1 MENQSYVHFFAFNCG
16 KIVLGKK
23 RYFKIIVSQSVTVRH
38 RLLWGCFAGNCF
50 ILSNNVKKMKE
61 DVFVSY
67 KSQILLTV
75 IAMVYN
81 YQESERDMT
90 SQLIEGYNEFRESL
104 LELQNEGLV
113 EVDIVKIPD
122 EKREI
127 VTKAKITNKGL
138 LEAKSIVKQISERI
152 REREN
157 Q

>member
-1 MENQSYVHFFAFNCG
+1 M
-16 KIVLGKK
+16 
-23 RYFKIIVSQSVTVRH
+23 TVRH
-38 RLLWGCFAGNCF
+38 RFFYIRGAVQSSPFIFAGNGF
-50 ILSNNVKKMKE
+50 ILSNNVKNMKE

-75 IAMVYN
+75 IAMIYN

-113 EVDIVKIPD
+113 EVDIVRIPD

-127 VTKAKITNKGL
+127 VTKAKITDKGL

>member
-1 MENQSYVHFFAFNCG
+1 M
-16 KIVLGKK
+16 
-23 RYFKIIVSQSVTVRH
+23 
-38 RLLWGCFAGNCF
+38 
-50 ILSNNVKKMKE
+50 
-61 DVFVSY
+61 SY